1 MKRILVIEDEM
12 PIARLIQVYLE
23 RAGFEVLWNTGD
35 QEAIPVFR
43 SWKPDLVLLDLML
56 PDHDGLDILSQVRQ
70 YGSCPVIIVTARGTV
85 PDKLLG
91 LAQGA
96 DDYIAKPFDPEEV
109 LARVQAVLRRS
120 SYLTD
125 SDTVRLGSLT
135 IDFTAQTAL
144 LGNMPLSLLPR
155 DWQLLAF
162 LSRHPNQCFSREHL
176 LDQVWGVDFEG
187 GDRSVDT
194 AVKRLRKNLL
204 SWPSSEGEITTIRG
218 TGYSLRVY

>member
-35 QEAIPVFR
+35 QEAISVFR

-91 LAQGA
+91 LA
-96 DDYIAKPFDPEEV
+96 
-109 LARVQAVLRRS
+109 
-120 SYLTD
+120 
-125 SDTVRLGSLT
+125 
-135 IDFTAQTAL
+135 
-144 LGNMPLSLLPR
+144 
-155 DWQLLAF
+155 
-162 LSRHPNQCFSREHL
+162 
-176 LDQVWGVDFEG
+176 
-187 GDRSVDT
+187 
-194 AVKRLRKNLL
+194 
-204 SWPSSEGEITTIRG
+204 
-218 TGYSLRVY
+218 